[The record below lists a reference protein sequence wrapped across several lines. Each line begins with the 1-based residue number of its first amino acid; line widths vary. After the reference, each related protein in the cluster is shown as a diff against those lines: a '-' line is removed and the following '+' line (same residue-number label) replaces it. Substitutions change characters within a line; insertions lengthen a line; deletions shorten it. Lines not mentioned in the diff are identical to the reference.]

1 MELKREKI
9 DGLRVRQLRARDM
22 LRDDLTDAEFEKYVE
37 QVVLTTTLE
46 KAIGWAQGNSIYP
59 MTFGLACCSIEM
71 MSMMASPR
79 VDLDRFGW
87 EAMRASPRQAD
98 LIILAGRI
106 STKMAPIVRR
116 VYDQMLEPKFAISMG
131 ACCSSLGIFS
141 NYALIP
147 ADKFMPVDVYVPGC
161 PPRPEALVHGIL
173 KLREKI
179 QHNAKP
185 GSRERYKAI
194 GTEEVVAD
202 SDAAEP

>member
-59 MTFGLACCSIEM
+59 MTFGLACCLIEM